1 MTATQPTW
9 WTIELEGMPGF
20 ETAMKRAHAWFE
32 GAVLDRPPIRFV
44 AHNAF
49 VEQANQDYPSDNL
62 KDRWFDAEF
71 QVETFLKSVEGRRFH
86 GETFPIFWPNLG
98 PEVYAAFYG
107 TTLEYGE
114 VTSWSVPSVRA
125 WDDMARLKLDMGNEY
140 FTKLDEITRLALERL
155 RGKALIGYTDL
166 HPGVDCAAAWRDP
179 QQFCIDLIESPDEA
193 RQLIDIAIGDF
204 ERIYDYYDA
213 MLKAAG
219 QPSGSWMGIPSF
231 GRMHIPSC
239 DFSSLISPRLFE
251 RFCLPVLQREV
262 QTMTHNVFHVD
273 GKGVARHL
281 DMILSVPGVHAIQW
295 VQGVGDDQPI
305 MQWVPLIKEIQARA
319 PVIVDL
325 HQSELDDFM
334 AAVEPE
340 GIFLW
345 IGTHSEEEELDLLKR
360 VARWNGRRV
369 F

>member
-1 MTATQPTW
+1 MVTTQQAW
-9 WTIELEGMPGF
+9 WTVELEGMPDF
-20 ETAMKRAHAWFE
+20 EAAMKRVYAWFE

-49 VEQANQDYPSDNL
+49 VEQANQAYPSDNL

-71 QVETFLKSVEGRRFH
+71 QVETFLASIAGQRFH
-86 GETFPIFWPNLG
+86 GETFPVFWPNLG

-107 TTLEYGE
+107 ATLEYGE
-114 VTSWSVPSVRA
+114 VTSWSVPLVRS
-125 WDDMARLKLDMGNEY
+125 WDDMARLKLDLSNEH
-140 FTKLDEITRLALERL
+140 FTKLDEITRCAIERL

-179 QQFCIDLIESPDEA
+179 QQLCLDLIESPDEA
-193 RQLIDIAIGDF
+193 RQLIDIATDDF
-204 ERIYDYYDA
+204 ERIYDHFDA
-213 MLKAAG
+213 LLKAAE
-219 QPSGSWMGIPSF
+219 QPSVSWMGIPSF
-231 GRMHIPSC
+231 ERMHIPSC

-325 HQSELDDFM
+325 SQRELDDFM

-345 IGTHSEEEELDLLKR
+345 IATHSEDEELDLLKR
-360 VARWNGRRV
+360 VARWGGRRV